1 MVSARKMLIFA
12 GVLFALW
19 LGVQYI
25 LPLLLPFLF
34 GLALALAAEPAVALA
49 EKHLKLKRSLAAGL
63 GVTAT
68 LLLFAALAMLLGAL
82 AVKELIRLAA
92 VLPDLGEG
100 AQKGML
106 LLQDGLVQLTQ
117 KAPEG
122 LSSMLTGSV
131 LRLFDDSS
139 ALMEQVVSRL
149 PGAVSAV
156 LGWVPQGALGVGTA
170 VLSGFLISGRLPQI
184 RSRLRQ
190 FVRQERFAA
199 FAQSGRRI
207 RKAVG
212 GWCKAQLKLSAVTY
226 AVVALG
232 LFVLRV
238 EYAFGWALPIA
249 VVDAVPVLGTGT
261 VLVPWA
267 AVCLLQ
273 GDGFRAI
280 GLLGTYGVA
289 LVLRTVLEPRL
300 VGKHLGL
307 DPLLTL
313 LGIYIGYRLWGILGM
328 IFAPM
333 LLTAVRS
340 ILQLNQKG

>member
-1 MVSARKMLIFA
+1 MSVKKLLLFA
-12 GVLFALW
+12 GALLALW

-25 LPLLLPFLF
+25 LPLVLPFLV
-34 GLALALAAEPAVALA
+34 GLALALAAEPAVAVA
-49 EKHLKLKRSLAAGL
+49 QNRLKLRRCIAAGL

-68 LLLFAALAMLLGAL
+68 LLLFAILVTLLGAL
-82 AVKELIRLAA
+82 AVKELVRLAA
-92 VLPDLGEG
+92 VLPDLGQT

-106 LLQDGLVQLTQ
+106 MLQDGLVQLTQ

-122 LSSMLTGSV
+122 VGSMLTGSV
-131 LRLFDDSS
+131 LRLFNDSS
-139 ALMEQVVSRL
+139 ALMEQVASRV
-149 PGAVSAV
+149 PGVISGV

-170 VLSGFLISGRLPQI
+170 VLSGFLISARLPQL
-184 RSRLRQ
+184 RSRLVQ

-199 FAQSGRRI
+199 LTASARQL

-226 AVVALG
+226 GVVALG
-232 LFVLRV
+232 LFVLRID
-238 EYAFGWALPIA
+238 YAFGWALPIA
-249 VVDAVPVLGTGT
+249 LVDAVPVLGTGT

-267 AVCLLQ
+267 AVCFLQ

-280 GLLGTYGVA
+280 GLLGVYGVS
-289 LVLRTVLEPRL
+289 LILRTVLEPRL

-313 LGIYIGYRLWGILGM
+313 LGIYVGYRLWGILGM
-328 IFAPM
+328 IIAPM
-333 LLTAVRS
+333 LLTAVGS
-340 ILQLNQKG
+340 ILQMREE

>member
-1 MVSARKMLIFA
+1 MVTARKVLIFA
-12 GVLFALW
+12 ALLLGAW

-34 GLALALAAEPAVALA
+34 GGVLALAAEPAVVLA
-49 EKHLKLKRSLAAGL
+49 QKHLKLKRSLAAGV
-63 GVTAT
+63 GVTLT
-68 LLLFAALAMLLGAL
+68 LLLFAAVATLLGAL
-82 AVKELIRLAA
+82 AVKELIRAAA
-92 VLPDLGEG
+92 VLPDLGES

-106 LLQDGLVQLTQ
+106 MLQDGLVQLTQ

-122 LSSMLTGSV
+122 ISSMLTGSV
-131 LRLFDDSS
+131 LRLFGDGS
-139 ALMEQVVSRL
+139 ALMEQVVSRV
-149 PGAVSAV
+149 PGAVSSV

-184 RSRLRQ
+184 KSRLQ
-190 FVRQERFAA
+190 QLFQQERLAA
-199 FAQSGRRI
+199 FTQSGRRI

-249 VVDAVPVLGTGT
+249 IVDAVPVLGTGT

-267 AVCLLQ
+267 AVCFLQ
-273 GDGFRAI
+273 GDGFRGI

-289 LVLRTVLEPRL
+289 LILRTVLEPRL

-328 IFAPM
+328 IIAPM
-333 LLTAVRS
+333 LLTAVQS
-340 ILQLNQKG
+340 ILRMR